1 MDILSHLASG
11 LGVALIPLNIAL
23 LLLGC
28 FAGTLI
34 GALPGL
40 GPVNGV
46 VILIPLTFAF
56 GLDATSSLI
65 LLSSVYYGC
74 MYGGR
79 ISAILLNIPGDEPAM
94 MTTLDG
100 YPMARAGK
108 ASEALAISAVA
119 SFIGAT
125 IATTGLT
132 LFAPL
137 LAQAAIYFGPA
148 DYFALYIMAF
158 ATIGGLMG
166 VDLRKAL
173 LSAVV
178 GLMIAT
184 IGLDP
189 STGVA
194 RFTLGSYELFDGFDL
209 IVAMVGLFAIS
220 EVLVLLEHQL
230 PANTSGLRV
239 TKLLP
244 DWSAMRGTFAASLR
258 GSGIG
263 FVAGILPGAG
273 ASLGAVMSYSMEK
286 QYSDRTGT
294 FGKGDPRGVA
304 APEAGNNAA
313 SGGALIPMLALGV
326 PGSGTTAVMLA
337 MLVSL
342 NVQPGPLLFER
353 SPDLV
358 WGLVAALY
366 LANVALLI
374 LNVPMIGIFTTIL
387 RTPGWAL
394 MPVVVAISIVGIYSL
409 SRSVFDLYA
418 LLGFG
423 LLGYLMRK
431 LDISLV
437 PLVLG
442 LLLGTDMENN
452 LRRALSISAGDWSVL
467 LHSPI
472 SIGLYCL
479 TALFLAFSIWMSIR
493 RNRRSS
499 YQPEGIEQ

>member
-1 MDILSHLASG
+1 MDIFSHLLGG
-11 LGVALIPLNIAL
+11 LGVALMPLNLAL

-46 VILIPLTFAF
+46 AILIPLTFAF
-56 GLDATSSLI
+56 GLDATSSII

-100 YPMARAGK
+100 YPMALAGK
-108 ASEALAISAVA
+108 ASEALAVSAVA

-173 LSAVV
+173 LSAVM

-189 STGVA
+189 ATGVA
-194 RFTLGSYELFDGFDL
+194 RFTMGSYELFDGFDL

-220 EVLVLLEHQL
+220 EVLVLLEHRM
-230 PANTSGLRV
+230 SDKKDGLKITR
-239 TKLLP
+239 LLP
-244 DWSAMRGTFAASLR
+244 DWATLRSTLGACFR
-258 GSGIG
+258 GSGVG
-263 FVAGILPGAG
+263 FIAGILPGAG

-286 QYSDRTGT
+286 QFSDRQGT
-294 FGKGDPRGVA
+294 FGKGDPRGIA

-366 LANVALLI
+366 LANVMLLI

-387 RTPGWAL
+387 RVPNWAL
-394 MPVVVAISIVGIYSL
+394 MPVVVAVSVVGVYSL
-409 SRSVFDLYA
+409 SRSVFDLYM

-423 LLGYLMRK
+423 MLGYLMRK
-431 LDISLV
+431 LDLSLV

-442 LLLGTDMENN
+442 LLLGNDMENN
-452 LRRALSISAGDWSVL
+452 LRRALSISAGDWSVFVR
-467 LHSPI
+467 SPI
-472 SIGLYCL
+472 SISLYCL
-479 TALFLAFSIWMSIR
+479 TALFLAFSVWMSLR
-493 RNRRSS
+493 TPRPAT
-499 YQPEGIEQ
+499 PELQENK